1 MVSINGNRIA
11 VTLAII
17 LASLIFSS
25 SCVLDDGQTYLT
37 IDQAGYGDFDSD
49 ILRDDDK
56 GYKRTILEASHE
68 ERDSKRVNRFAHE
81 ARVQAGK
88 HKQTNGTNSETVH

>member
-1 MVSINGNRIA
+1 MISINGNRIA
-11 VTLAII
+11 VTLAIV

-25 SCVLDDGQTYLT
+25 SCVIDDGQTYLT

-49 ILRDDDK
+49 ILRDDDN
-56 GYKRTILEASHE
+56 GYKGTILEASHE

-81 ARVQAGK
+81 ARVQSGK
-88 HKQTNGTNSETVH
+88 YRQTYETNSETVL

>member
-1 MVSINGNRIA
+1 MISINGNRIA
-11 VTLAII
+11 ATLAIV

-25 SCVLDDGQTYLT
+25 SCVLDEGQAYLT
-37 IDQAGYGDFDSD
+37 IDQTGYGDFDLD
-49 ILRDDDK
+49 ILRDDDN

-81 ARVQAGK
+81 ARVQAGEY
-88 HKQTNGTNSETVH
+88 KQTYGTN

>member
-1 MVSINGNRIA
+1 MISINGNRIA
-11 VTLAII
+11 VTLAIV

-37 IDQAGYGDFDSD
+37 SDQAGYGDFDSD
-49 ILRDDDK
+49 ILRDDDN
-56 GYKRTILEASHE
+56 GHKRTILEASHE

-81 ARVQAGK
+81 ARVQSGK
-88 HKQTNGTNSETVH
+88 YRQTYETNSETVL

>member
-1 MVSINGNRIA
+1 MNSINGNRIA
-11 VTLAII
+11 VTLAIV

-37 IDQAGYGDFDSD
+37 IDQAGYGDFDLD
-49 ILRDDDK
+49 ILRDDDN

-81 ARVQAGK
+81 ARVQSGK
-88 HKQTNGTNSETVH
+88 NRQTYETNSETVL

>member
-1 MVSINGNRIA
+1 MISVNGNRVA
-11 VTLAII
+11 VTLAIV

-37 IDQAGYGDFDSD
+37 IDQAGYGDFNSD
-49 ILRDDDK
+49 ILHDDDNS
-56 GYKRTILEASHE
+56 YKRTILEASHE

-81 ARVQAGK
+81 ARVQSGK
-88 HKQTNGTNSETVH
+88 NRQTYETNSETVL

>member
-1 MVSINGNRIA
+1 MISINGNRIA
-11 VTLAII
+11 VTLAIV

-49 ILRDDDK
+49 ILRDDDNR
-56 GYKRTILEASHE
+56 YKRTILEASHE
-68 ERDSKRVNRFAHE
+68 ERDSKRVNRFAHD
-81 ARVQAGK
+81 ARVQAGEY
-88 HKQTNGTNSETVH
+88 KQTYGTNSETVH